1 MYEGLGIRFTK
12 ERKKLSRKAI
22 VIIVIAGVLVASA
35 LGYVAFWN
43 IKISAPFDKFYGDDT
58 VTFDY
63 AGAIAKPASGYKVSV
78 LKPFI
83 LEFGASIGYVSIET
97 VDDKYMIWFHLDA
110 LTDDI
115 FDWIISIEI
124 DPIEYNGTIWSRS
137 VGFQLDKDWRAYYNI
152 NSENPSLTNGKT
164 AEGKTVQEYADENRA
179 EIQKIFDEIERR
191 WGYEF
196 PPALSD
202 GAQR

>member
-22 VIIVIAGVLVASA
+22 VVIIIAGVLVASA

-58 VTFDY
+58 ITFDH

-83 LEFGASIGYVSIET
+83 FSFGASIGYVSIEQT
-97 VDDKYMIWFHLDA
+97 EGPVSVWFNLDA
-110 LTDDI
+110 LTDEIIYWNIGVDI
-115 FDWIISIEI
+115 S
-124 DPIEYNGTIWSRS
+124 PIERNGIIWSRS
-137 VGFQLDKDWRAYYNI
+137 VGFQLDKEWRAYAYPPE
-152 NSENPSLTNGKT
+152 STFTNGKSE
-164 AEGKTVQEYADENRA
+164 EGKTPQEYADENRA
-179 EIQKIFDEIERR
+179 GIQKMFDEIERR

-196 PPALSD
+196 PPPLSD